1 MPNRSLS
8 PLDSL
13 VASPDTFRQLW
24 NCEPHRDKVLAE
36 DETMPSEI
44 FPPDFPSEL
53 RVAAFRTGDEVAW
66 SPILAAAAVEWLGTN
81 GYAVLGTE
89 LWLLKDGPI
98 QSLPVGLS
106 GTREVHGNTVNRGNE
121 EPWSSFVA
129 RAVAET
135 RTYLQGFKPSFGS
148 ARPNSEIFPRILRN
162 SRSLTQPD
170 ISPGQNPFRS
180 YTATFPTGSVSNQMP

>member
-1 MPNRSLS
+1 
-8 PLDSL
+8 
-13 VASPDTFRQLW
+13 
-24 NCEPHRDKVLAE
+24 
-36 DETMPSEI
+36 MPSEI

-53 RVAAFRTGDEVAW
+53 RVAALRTGDEVAW
-66 SPILAAAAVEWLGTN
+66 PPILAAAAVEWLGTN

-135 RTYLQGFKPSFGS
+135 RTYLQAFKPSDIVERGQLVFNVVWVSEAEFGNLS
-148 ARPNSEIFPRILRN
+148 AHS
-162 SRSLTQPD
+162 S
-170 ISPGQNPFRS
+170 
-180 YTATFPTGSVSNQMP
+180 